1 MIKNCHVNY
10 VTCMEY
16 LSILEYDA
24 LNIDKQLVTEISEKL
39 SPPPPF
45 HGELREGWG

>member
-1 MIKNCHVNY
+1 
-10 VTCMEY
+10 MEY

-39 SPPPPF
+39 SPPPTISRVVQ
-45 HGELREGWG
+45 G

>member
-1 MIKNCHVNY
+1 
-10 VTCMEY
+10 MEY

-39 SPPPPF
+39 SPPPPPPPPGVTEVLF
-45 HGELREGWG
+45 WGY